1 MVKTKSPER
10 YKDTEIKGGVKGLF
24 GLKAS
29 KNQAFDNDLTFIKI
43 KKGDST
49 VFRDKEG
56 FHELS
61 RDTQGRHS
69 LRDLKSKDKTGEI
82 S

>member
-10 YKDTEIKGGVKGLF
+10 CRDMEIKAGLKGLF

-29 KNQAFDNDLTFIKI
+29 KIQVFDEDLTFINM
-43 KKGDST
+43 KKGDQT
-49 VFRDKEG
+49 VFKDKDG

-61 RDTQGRHS
+61 RDNQGRHS
-69 LRDLKSKDKTGEI
+69 LRDLKSQNANGEI
-82 S
+82 Q